1 MTTFNRLN
9 KMLDLYKNAK
19 TKEDWEF
26 LNTLIFKSFTIDEI
40 EIIKDDIVA
49 IEKRRFMSK

>member
-19 TKEDWEF
+19 TREDWDF
-26 LNTLIFKSFTIDEI
+26 LNTLIFESFTIQEV
-40 EIIKDDIVA
+40 EVIKDDIIA
-49 IEKRRFMSK
+49 LEKRRFG